1 MEFFGWHFSQ
11 GRLLY
16 FIAFLSKSTG
26 VTMHVFPPMHGA
38 AIPRRV
44 KLPPIFSLVP
54 PKAWIWISILI
65 AAASN
70 SVVVKIQQLGACH
83 PSASGVNPISYCNL
97 LFAGSVVALTT
108 LLIISPKQIRPVEL
122 KGFSIREWIVT
133 VIAASLAGGVAPILL
148 FEALSEANVAGVVLV
163 QTIEIP
169 LVLLLAWI
177 LYGERSGWVTILGGT
192 VAFGGVFLT
201 AWYGNGSKL
210 ALGRG
215 EMLAILGTVAAVLAT
230 QLSRKVMERMSPVL
244 FGIVRNFIG
253 IFLFAV
259 IVLWYFGPGHFTDI
273 FSPYLWAWTLVY
285 GSLIVVVGQLSW
297 FRGIR
302 SVSASEIALAA
313 AFTPVAGVAFA
324 WLLLGEQPSTGQW
337 IGGAVIMTGV
347 TLHMIGERRSLRS
360 ESPMEENVSGSVFRG
375 I

>member
-1 MEFFGWHFSQ
+1 MRINS
-11 GRLLY
+11 
-16 FIAFLSKSTG
+16 
-26 VTMHVFPPMHGA
+26 
-38 AIPRRV
+38 
-44 KLPPIFSLVP
+44 IFSKVP

-83 PSASGVNPISYCNL
+83 PTSHGVNPISYCNL
-97 LFAGSVVALTT
+97 LFAGSVVAFTT
-108 LLIISPKQIRPVEL
+108 LLILRPKQIRPVKLRE
-122 KGFSIREWIVT
+122 FSLLEWIVT
-133 VIAASLAGGVAPILL
+133 IIAASLAGGVAPILL
-148 FEALSEANVAGVVLV
+148 FEALSEANVTGVVLV

-177 LYGERSGWVTILGGT
+177 LYRERSGWVAILGGM

-201 AWYGNGSKL
+201 AWYGNGGKL
-210 ALGRG
+210 ALGHG
-215 EMLAILGTVAAVLAT
+215 EMMAILGTVAAVLAT

-244 FGIVRNFIG
+244 FGVVRNFLG
-253 IFLFAV
+253 IFLFAA

-297 FRGIR
+297 FRGIS
-302 SVSASEIALAA
+302 SVSAAEIALAA

-324 WLLLGEQPSTGQW
+324 WLLLGEHPSKGQW
-337 IGGAVIMTGV
+337 IGGIVIMAGV
-347 TLHMIGERRSLRS
+347 LLNLVGERLHGVP
-360 ESPMEENVSGSVFRG
+360 EVPMEENVSGSVFRG

>member
-1 MEFFGWHFSQ
+1 M
-11 GRLLY
+11 
-16 FIAFLSKSTG
+16 
-26 VTMHVFPPMHGA
+26 
-38 AIPRRV
+38 
-44 KLPPIFSLVP
+44 KLPPIFSTVP
-54 PKAWIWISILI
+54 PKAWIWVSILI

-97 LFAGSVVALTT
+97 LFAGSFVAFGT
-108 LLIISPKQIRPVEL
+108 LLLFRPREIVPVKLVE
-122 KGFSIREWIVT
+122 FSCKEWIIT
-133 VIAASLAGGVAPILL
+133 ILAASLAGGVAPILL
-148 FEALSEANVAGVVLV
+148 FEALSEANVTGVVLV

-169 LVLLLAWI
+169 LVLLLAWV
-177 LYGERSGWVTILGGT
+177 LYRERSGWVAILGGM

-201 AWYGNGSKL
+201 AWHGNESKL

-215 EMLAILGTVAAVLAT
+215 EMMAVLGTIAAVLAT

-244 FGIVRNFIG
+244 FGVVRNFLG
-253 IFLFAV
+253 IFLFAG

-297 FRGIR
+297 FRGIS

-324 WLLLGEQPSTGQW
+324 WLILGEQPSTGQW
-337 IGGAVIMTGV
+337 IGGAVIMVGIILNLV
-347 TLHMIGERRSLRS
+347 GERLQGIATT
-360 ESPMEENVSGSVFRG
+360 PMKENVSGSVFRG